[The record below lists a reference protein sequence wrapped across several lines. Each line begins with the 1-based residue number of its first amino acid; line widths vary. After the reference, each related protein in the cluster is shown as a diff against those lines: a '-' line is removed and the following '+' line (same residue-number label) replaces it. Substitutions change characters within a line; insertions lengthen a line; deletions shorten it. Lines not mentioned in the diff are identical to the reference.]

1 MARPPGEF
9 SPFKLAVLV
18 GLCLP
23 ALWLAWLAATHSL
36 GPRPYTEAIHLT
48 GLWAIRILLLSLLVT
63 PLRQMLRQPRVML
76 VRRMV
81 GVAAVVYALAHL
93 LLYVSDTGFD
103 LGKVVSEI
111 VLRFYL
117 TIGFIALAG
126 LVALGVTST
135 DGWVKRMGGKRWQL
149 LHRIVYGIA
158 ILGLVHFV
166 LQTKLDVTEAMLTA
180 GLFLWLMGYR
190 LLSPKGAAPPLW
202 RLALLVPLAALGTA
216 LLEAGWYGIGTGAP
230 FWPVLMAIWMWNS
243 ACDRRSG
250 SGSSR
255 PGCWWWAFWAAAC
268 RPGSRPG
275 GAARRRQ
282 GSPCRRPLKPAGSG
296 APVPLEP
303 VLMKRHGALR
313 RMAH

>member
-1 MARPPGEF
+1 MTARALSAPAPLLSAPWRDRQGEF
-9 SPFKLAVLV
+9 SPFKLAVLA

-36 GPRPYTEAIHLT
+36 GSRPYTEAIHQT

-81 GVAAVVYALAHL
+81 GVAAMVYALAHL
-93 LLYVSDTGFD
+93 FLYVTDTGFD

-111 VLRFYL
+111 ALRFYL
-117 TIGFIALAG
+117 TLGFIALAG

-135 DGWVKRMGGKRWQL
+135 DGWVKRLGGQRWQL
-149 LHRIVYGIA
+149 LHRTVYGIA

-190 LLSPKGAAPPLW
+190 LLAPQGAAPSLW

-216 LLEAGWYGIGTGAP
+216 LLEAGWYGIGTGVP
-230 FWPVLMAIWMWNS
+230 FWPVLLANLDVEFGLRPALWVGIVS
-243 ACDRRSG
+243 AGMFVLGLLGRKLQARKRPRRH
-250 SGSSR
+250 
-255 PGCWWWAFWAAAC
+255 
-268 RPGSRPG
+268 
-275 GAARRRQ
+275 GAARA
-282 GSPCRRPLKPAGSG
+282 GNIPAAG
-296 APVPLEP
+296 P
-303 VLMKRHGALR
+303 
-313 RMAH
+313 

>member
-1 MARPPGEF
+1 MTAPALAIPVNVLGAPWHDRQGEF
-9 SPFKLAVLV
+9 SPFKLTVLL

-36 GPRPYTEAIHLT
+36 GPRPFTEAIHQT

-63 PLRQMLRQPRVML
+63 PLRQMLRQPRVMQ

-81 GVAAVVYALAHL
+81 GVAAMVYALAHL
-93 LLYVSDTGFD
+93 LLYVADTGFD

-117 TIGFIALAG
+117 TLGFVALAG

-135 DGWVKRMGGKRWQL
+135 DGWVKRMGGKRWQQ

-158 ILGLVHFV
+158 VLGLVHFV

-190 LLSPKGAAPPLW
+190 LLSSKGAAPPLW

-216 LLEAGWYGIGTGAP
+216 LLEAGWYGLGTGAP
-230 FWPVLMAIWMWNS
+230 FWPVLMANLDVEFGLRPALWVGIISSGMLVLGVLG
-243 ACDRRSG
+243 RRLQA
-250 SGSSR
+250 R
-255 PGCWWWAFWAAAC
+255 KPP
-268 RPGSRPG
+268 RRR
-275 GAARRRQ
+275 GAA
-282 GSPCRRPLKPAGSG
+282 PAKE
-296 APVPLEP
+296 APAAGP
-303 VLMKRHGALR
+303 
-313 RMAH
+313 

>member
-1 MARPPGEF
+1 MTARALSAPAPFLSAPWRDRQGEF

-23 ALWLAWLAATHSL
+23 ALWLAWLAATYSL

-81 GVAAVVYALAHL
+81 GVAAMVYALAHL

-230 FWPVLMAIWMWNS
+230 FWPVLMANLDVEFGLRPALWVGIVS
-243 ACDRRSG
+243 AGMLVVGILGRRLQA
-250 SGSSR
+250 R
-255 PGCWWWAFWAAAC
+255 KPP
-268 RPGSRPG
+268 RRR
-275 GAARRRQ
+275 GAA
-282 GSPCRRPLKPAGSG
+282 PAK
-296 APVPLEP
+296 E
-303 VLMKRHGALR
+303 
-313 RMAH
+313 AHAVGP

>member
-1 MARPPGEF
+1 MTARAIPSPSAGIGVPWRDRQGAF

-18 GLCLP
+18 ALTLP
-23 ALWLAWLAATHSL
+23 ALWVAWLAAGNAL
-36 GPRPYTEAIHLT
+36 GPRPLTEAIHQT
-48 GLWAIRILLLSLLVT
+48 GLWGIRILLLSLLIT

-81 GVAAVVYALAHL
+81 GVAAMAYILAHL
-93 LLYVSDTGFD
+93 ALYIADQGFD

-149 LHRIVYGIA
+149 LHRMVYGIA

-166 LQTKLDVTEAMLTA
+166 LQTKLDVTEAVLTA

-230 FWPVLMAIWMWNS
+230 FWPVLMANLDVEFGLRPALWVGIVS
-243 ACDRRSG
+243 AGMLVVGVLGRSLQARKPPRR
-250 SGSSR
+250 R
-255 PGCWWWAFWAAAC
+255 
-268 RPGSRPG
+268 
-275 GAARRRQ
+275 GAA
-282 GSPCRRPLKPAGSG
+282 PAKEVHAVG
-296 APVPLEP
+296 P
-303 VLMKRHGALR
+303 
-313 RMAH
+313 